1 MLSPQGEE
9 MKGKGTPHSKEQ
21 DQPSPG
27 GSNEPLTD
35 RYETCWEEI
44 AELEIT
50 SIQPCPI
57 IPDYKEPT
65 ASTLPIVVQT
75 PAASFCI
82 DGWHF
87 IEQAKAADRSTIRC
101 HISHIAQ
108 HSDTELAIRKSA
120 IRVMPQGG
128 KCSHAELV
136 RNTHHLYQALFDTL
150 DDLVLFSHGGD
161 RRGVSFTS
169 SQENNIRLVL
179 AIRLG
184 KSQTTINKYLQ
195 HGDSLNDAALGALID
210 AGAPKVF
217 FEAFQTQKQVE
228 VAALNA
234 EQKDDT
240 AIVEA
245 ISKQMLE
252 WLSEF
257 LQPVPPNVPSPVSI
271 QEPQTTQS
279 PGSVQNTPSEN
290 RRPTPTQRV
299 PHASSGTGGSPA
311 SDPTPANPE
320 GVATEL
326 KRICQALIEI
336 ADDRQRPIPRQFEKV
351 RNLIL
356 ELTTLLPRLAHM
368 GARED
373 GGKGGKV

>member
-1 MLSPQGEE
+1 MRE
-9 MKGKGTPHSKEQ
+9 KGTPHSKKQ

-27 GSNEPLTD
+27 DSKEVTTE
-35 RYETCWEEI
+35 RYATCWEEI
-44 AELEIT
+44 SEIELA

-57 IPDYKEPT
+57 IPDYKKPT
-65 ASTLPIVVQT
+65 SSTLPIIVQT

-82 DGWHF
+82 DGWNF
-87 IEQAKAADRSTIRC
+87 IEQAKAADRSSIRC
-101 HISHIAQ
+101 HISHIKQ
-108 HSDTELAIRKSA
+108 HSDTELAIRKA
-120 IRVMPQGG
+120 AVRVMPQGG
-128 KCSHAELV
+128 KCLYAELV
-136 RNTHHLYQALFDTL
+136 CNTYRLYRALKDSL

-161 RRGVSFTS
+161 RRGDDFTS

-179 AIRLG
+179 ASRLG
-184 KSQTTINKYLQ
+184 KSPTTINKYLQ

-217 FEAFQTQKQVE
+217 FEAFQTQKQIE
-228 VAALNA
+228 VTALNV

-311 SDPTPANPE
+311 SDPAPANPE
-320 GVATEL
+320 SVATEL